1 MQKAV
6 DLKEAVAYGL
16 FNIISAYAAHDKSID
31 VCSAQRRF
39 MAEEKGKY
47 CPEVGLCQLIASVL
61 YHTKDEVSSFWITVS
76 LIENYDMR

>member
-1 MQKAV
+1 
-6 DLKEAVAYGL
+6 
-16 FNIISAYAAHDKSID
+16 
-31 VCSAQRRF
+31 

-47 CPEVGLCQLIASVL
+47 CPEVGLCQLVASVL